1 MAPGED
7 RGKGGGGNGGG
18 GGEEI
23 SWPARLASSSVA
35 LASLSG
41 DWSHPA
47 PRGPWATSGED
58 SFFFFFLGWANY
70 GHGEGVDDRFAGG
83 LNPPF
88 LIILLLAFFFV
99 CLFIY
104 LFLSEVNF
112 HFVL

>member
-58 SFFFFFLGWANY
+58 SFFFFFWA
-70 GHGEGVDDRFAGG
+70 GPIMAMGRELTIG
-83 LNPPF
+83 LP
-88 LIILLLAFFFV
+88 
-99 CLFIY
+99 
-104 LFLSEVNF
+104 
-112 HFVL
+112 HF